1 MWRDLEADAIRVGLD
16 IHYFWSLDVK
26 QFQKHVKV
34 YNEEEKRRF
43 EQQDALNFLLGEYVA
58 FAFNNP
64 KKYPNKPFL
73 EKQKEVKMEEMTV
86 AQMERQAKI
95 NTIMMGGVIK

>member
-1 MWRDLEADAIRVGLD
+1 MWRDLETDAIKIGLD
-16 IHYFWSLDVK
+16 LHYFWSLNVK
-26 QFQKHVKV
+26 QFQKHVKAF
-34 YNEEEKRRF
+34 NEEEKRKF

-64 KKYPNKPFL
+64 KKYPKKPFL
-73 EKQKEVKMEEMTV
+73 EKQKEVKLADMTV
-86 AQMERQAKI
+86 TEMERQAKI